1 MRTIELAYRIEP
13 GAHMAVD
20 ENGNGAEAYFKIK
33 MGECRDNVT
42 DEQIERIHKE
52 LANKELFG
60 IEPQYITPITMA
72 EYDENNEDDDGDWDD
87 DWDDDEEDFVGDD
100 EDDD

>member
-1 MRTIELAYRIEP
+1 MRTVELAYRIEP

-33 MGECRDNVT
+33 LDGVGDNVT
-42 DEQIERIHKE
+42 EEQIEKTHQDM
-52 LANKELFG
+52 ANKDFFG
-60 IEPQYITPITMA
+60 IDSQYVTPISLA
-72 EYDENNEDDDGDWDD
+72 EYDEIMEEDDGDWDD
-87 DWDDDEEDFVGDD
+87 DEDDFMEDD